1 LVFYLKKIL
10 ESQINKKI
18 NLCIVKK
25 KGVIFLR
32 QGCLNFYIKVCI
44 SFFCVNFFIG
54 CAAPLWMTVSH
65 TAADI
70 VLVRETGRTSGEHGL
85 SYISG
90 KDCQFIRLLDNQKVC
105 MSEKEYEK
113 YLLTLNCDIYEWSSI
128 GRVRCQPVK

>member
-1 LVFYLKKIL
+1 
-10 ESQINKKI
+10 
-18 NLCIVKK
+18 
-25 KGVIFLR
+25 
-32 QGCLNFYIKVCI
+32 
-44 SFFCVNFFIG
+44 
-54 CAAPLWMTVSH
+54 MTVSH

-113 YLLTLNCDIYEWSSI
+113 YLLILNCDIYEWDVI